1 MDIFKICYR
10 KILYYSKQETN
21 NFVDQKC
28 SKAKNSQDSYL
39 WMPKAIKKSTDHC
52 GEKFTT

>member
-1 MDIFKICYR
+1 MNVFKICYR

-39 WMPKAIKKSTDHC
+39 WVPKAIKKSTDHC